1 LNIVYE
7 NSKIKTK
14 MQQIEKFAKKS
25 NLRGW
30 GNPRGRLT
38 AALFACLLAFNSA
51 LGFQSLS
58 TTPSDSGFQSAGAY
72 MLSKDGNNTF
82 DRSTDSLEAIRDA
95 LDSLPVWSV
104 TGSDLYYTTGSVG
117 IGTTSPQVSLHVLG
131 SGNQKVEVES
141 SDGGTAGVKLTN
153 TEGSWNVYTDADAL
167 RFHDVIDDKQRIVI
181 NGDGNV
187 GIGNTSPDTNLHIG
201 SGSTTGGKSIHI
213 EDHNDAFIW
222 IEADEDNSGETDN
235 PYIKLSQDNSAVEA
249 IFGLTGGAG
258 VDPTNTAYT
267 NALNNATL
275 LGTLDA
281 QALQFGTNDNVRMTI
296 LLDGKV
302 GIGKTSPN
310 YKLDVNGIIN
320 ATNIYKNGSP
330 FSVSQ
335 WDDVTGGISYA
346 NGNVGIGTT
355 GPDEPLHIKVS
366 NDGGFEIQR
375 DSLTE
380 NAYAEVGFT
389 ISTND
394 DNTANVWIRGNRGSS
409 WANNYLT
416 LGTSDTEQVR
426 IDKDGNVG
434 IGTTGPGN
442 LLQIHNSGTG
452 ASDHS
457 YIQLTTGDTGT
468 TATDGLVVGMN
479 ADADA
484 YIDYEGN
491 TKLRF
496 GTDVMVGATMRPLGT
511 SDLGKST
518 GKWQNL
524 WLSND
529 AYIDGNVGIG
539 TTSPGAKLD
548 VAGKVRHDEVDELNW
563 SGDAAG
569 NQTLSVS
576 FTYAGYAMCEI
587 TAVAS
592 HVGIMTD
599 YSCVRKSFIGK
610 YSTTVFALDAYS
622 HSTTTHGSWT
632 YAYAEDPDR
641 IVITKTAG
649 TYGGGGSYWIT
660 VRAKAGENIAKYE

>member
-104 TGSDLYYTTGSVG
+104 TGSDLYYTTGS
-117 IGTTSPQVSLHVLG
+117 
-131 SGNQKVEVES
+131 
-141 SDGGTAGVKLTN
+141 
-153 TEGSWNVYTDADAL
+153 
-167 RFHDVIDDKQRIVI
+167 
-181 NGDGNV
+181 
-187 GIGNTSPDTNLHIG
+187 
-201 SGSTTGGKSIHI
+201 
-213 EDHNDAFIW
+213 
-222 IEADEDNSGETDN
+222 
-235 PYIKLSQDNSAVEA
+235 
-249 IFGLTGGAG
+249 
-258 VDPTNTAYT
+258 
-267 NALNNATL
+267 
-275 LGTLDA
+275 
-281 QALQFGTNDNVRMTI
+281 
-296 LLDGKV
+296 
-302 GIGKTSPN
+302 
-310 YKLDVNGIIN
+310 
-320 ATNIYKNGSP
+320 
-330 FSVSQ
+330 
-335 WDDVTGGISYA
+335 
-346 NGNVGIGTT
+346 
-355 GPDEPLHIKVS
+355 
-366 NDGGFEIQR
+366 
-375 DSLTE
+375 
-380 NAYAEVGFT
+380 
-389 ISTND
+389 
-394 DNTANVWIRGNRGSS
+394 
-409 WANNYLT
+409 
-416 LGTSDTEQVR
+416 
-426 IDKDGNVG
+426 
-434 IGTTGPGN
+434 
-442 LLQIHNSGTG
+442 
-452 ASDHS
+452 
-457 YIQLTTGDTGT
+457 
-468 TATDGLVVGMN
+468 
-479 ADADA
+479 
-484 YIDYEGN
+484 
-491 TKLRF
+491 
-496 GTDVMVGATMRPLGT
+496 
-511 SDLGKST
+511 
-518 GKWQNL
+518 
-524 WLSND
+524 
-529 AYIDGNVGIG
+529 VGIG